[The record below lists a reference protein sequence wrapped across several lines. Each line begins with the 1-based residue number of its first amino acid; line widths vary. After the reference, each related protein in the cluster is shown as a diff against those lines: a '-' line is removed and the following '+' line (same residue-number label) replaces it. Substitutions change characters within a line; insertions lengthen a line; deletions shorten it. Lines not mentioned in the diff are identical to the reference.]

1 MKKENDSIE
10 EFKAKI
16 DVPVEESKEEGALVV
31 SSRWLLTDRQE
42 RGVKARV
49 VAQKVNDG
57 SMQDTYAAT
66 PTNIGA
72 R

>member
-16 DVPVEESKEEGALVV
+16 DVPTEESQEEGALIVH
-31 SSRWLLTDRQE
+31 SRWLLTDRHD

-49 VAQKVNDG
+49 VAQEVNKG
-57 SMQDTYAAT
+57 SAQDTYAAT
-66 PTNIGA
+66 PTNV
-72 R
+72 